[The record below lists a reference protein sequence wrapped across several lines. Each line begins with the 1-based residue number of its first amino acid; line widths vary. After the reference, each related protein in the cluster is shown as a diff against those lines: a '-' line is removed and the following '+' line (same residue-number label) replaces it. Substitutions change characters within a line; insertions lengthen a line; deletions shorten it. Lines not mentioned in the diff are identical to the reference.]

1 MFMKKFVYLLMTA
14 VAFMFAACTAP
25 NTNEGGN
32 EGGVG
37 TPELAVNTFSVNDAI
52 GEFKSVALAQMEEYI
67 YLVATPTANITSPE
81 GIFGAEEYVYLLVG
95 PQLVGK
101 EFDLKT
107 ESNAFTLMST
117 LEGVALEGV
126 APDATDEISS
136 GKASFILEEN
146 VATAKVELT
155 LASGS
160 VLKFH
165 LSAEKQVV
173 VNENTIARG
182 DTEKPLRAAFYMEEE
197 GFTTL
202 YFTPGHIDY
211 FEEIFDTTWF
221 TYITIPTSLTNGQ
234 KQALSEESL
243 LMFGLGDNVYYD
255 KSFEIYGDDLQG
267 ATGDYTITKRGEGIY
282 TANINIT
289 VGGILYKVSFDGVCI
304 SALATPEKKTNYI
317 SYNGREYAIS
327 GATLEAD
334 LFNSLYT
341 VTFANSS
348 GKELVLTA
356 PEIAFGGNSYGF
368 SQSPNF
374 TVSFDGKVFSK
385 ANGDSGTVTAYY
397 KVRSQELE
405 LDFTDYNQL
414 TFNYVGTVT
423 VK

>member
-1 MFMKKFVYLLMTA
+1 MKKLRYLLMAA

-25 NTNEGGN
+25 DTNDGGAGAPN
-32 EGGVG
+32 
-37 TPELAVNTFSVNDAI
+37 PELAVNTFSVN
-52 GEFKSVALAQMEEYI
+52 GVVREFKSVALAQMEEYI
-67 YLVATPTANITSPE
+67 YLVATPTANLASAE
-81 GIFGAEEYVYLLVG
+81 DVFGAEEYVYLLVG

-101 EFDLKT
+101 EFNLKSET
-107 ESNAFTLMST
+107 STFTIISSLT
-117 LEGVALEGV
+117 GAILEGVAV
-126 APDATDEISS
+126 DATDEISN
-136 GKASFILEEN
+136 GKASFILQEN

-155 LASGS
+155 LANGT

-165 LSAEKQVV
+165 LSAQKQVV

-182 DTEKPLRAAFYMEEE
+182 DIEKPLRAAFYMEEE

-211 FEEIFDTTWF
+211 FEEIYDTTWF
-221 TYITIPTSLTNGQ
+221 TYITIPSSLTNGQ
-234 KQALSEESL
+234 KQTLSEETL
-243 LMFGLGDNVYYD
+243 MMFGMGDNLDYN
-255 KSFEIYGDDLQG
+255 KSIEIYGDDLQG
-267 ATGDYTITKRGEGIY
+267 ATGDYTITKRGEGLY

-289 VGGILYKVSFDGVCI
+289 VGGILYRVSFDGECI

-317 SYNGREYAIS
+317 SYNGREYTIS

-341 VTFANSS
+341 VTFTNSS

-356 PEIAFGGNSYGF
+356 PEIAFGGDSYGF

-385 ANGDSGTVTAYY
+385 ANGNNGTVTAYY

>member
-32 EGGVG
+32 EGGAG
-37 TPELAVNTFSVNDAI
+37 TPELAVNTFSVNDAV

-81 GIFGAEEYVYLLVG
+81 GIFGAEEYVYILVG

-136 GKASFILEEN
+136 GKASFILKEN

-182 DTEKPLRAAFYMEEE
+182 DTEKPLRAAFYMEED
-197 GFTTL
+197 GYTTL

-234 KQALSEESL
+234 KQTLSEESL

-255 KSFEIYGDDLQG
+255 KGFEIYGDDLQG

-282 TANINIT
+282 TADINIT
-289 VGGILYKVSFDGVCI
+289 VDGLLYKVAFDGACV
-304 SALATPEKKTNYI
+304 SAFAEPEKNTNYL
-317 SYNGREYAIS
+317 SYNGKEYTIS
-327 GATLEAD
+327 AASLTET
-334 LFNSLYT
+334 NSLYSFSFT
-341 VTFANSS
+341 NSS
-348 GKELVLTA
+348 GKDLVLTA
-356 PEIAFGGNSYGF
+356 PKNAFGGNSYGF
-368 SQSPNF
+368 SQSADF
-374 TVSFDGKVFSK
+374 TVSYDGKVYSK
-385 ANGDSGTVTAYY
+385 ANGDSGTVTAEY
-397 KVRSQELE
+397 KAQSQELE

-414 TFNYVGTVT
+414 NFNYIGTVT

>member
-32 EGGVG
+32 EGGAG
-37 TPELAVNTFSVNDAI
+37 TPELAVNTFSVNDAV